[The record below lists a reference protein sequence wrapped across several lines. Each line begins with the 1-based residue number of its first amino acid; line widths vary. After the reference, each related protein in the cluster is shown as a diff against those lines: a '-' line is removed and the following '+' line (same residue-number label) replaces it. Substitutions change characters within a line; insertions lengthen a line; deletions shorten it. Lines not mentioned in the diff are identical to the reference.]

1 VPNSDSPELPFVA
14 EIGHNNGPALTG
26 LVSFYDVYCPA
37 RFERLKK
44 RRSKQA
50 IIKKLRLPVISVGHS
65 TLIDV
70 EMGDQRLRE
79 LAAEQLAEAKARAQA
94 QAETQP
100 QPQPPQQHHGRPA
113 AEIEIP
119 EAPRR
124 GRGRP
129 KGSLNKPKPVPAD
142 QAVKNPLDEF

>member
-1 VPNSDSPELPFVA
+1 VPNSDSPELPFA
-14 EIGHNNGPALTG
+14 ADIGHNNGPALTG

-70 EMGDQRLRE
+70 AMGDQRLRE
-79 LAAEQLAEAKARAQA
+79 IAEEQLAEARAQA
-94 QAETQP
+94 EAQP
-100 QPQPPQQHHGRPA
+100 QPEPARHGRPA
-113 AEIEIP
+113 AEIEVPPI
-119 EAPRR
+119 RR
-124 GRGRP
+124 GRGLP
-129 KGSLNKPKPVPAD
+129 PGSRNKAKLVPAD
-142 QAVKNPLDEF
+142 QAVKEPLDTF